1 MRVADGWA
9 VVEDCFSSGG
19 RPAVLV
25 WLDKETVISY
35 INYGVWKSLITF
47 FRANSPKNGSN
58 SALKNGDFH
67 TPS

>member
-35 INYGVWKSLITF
+35 INYGVWKSLSTF
-47 FRANSPKNGSN
+47 FRANSPKNGSD
-58 SALKNGDFH
+58 SVTENGAF
-67 TPS
+67 